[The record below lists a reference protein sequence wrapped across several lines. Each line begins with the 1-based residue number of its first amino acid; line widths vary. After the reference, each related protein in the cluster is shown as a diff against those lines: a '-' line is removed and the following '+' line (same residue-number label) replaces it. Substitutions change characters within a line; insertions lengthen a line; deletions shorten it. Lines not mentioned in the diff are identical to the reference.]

1 MSLSGIGYN
10 STTDLYAL
18 EAEKKESTA
27 SKADKVNASTEEAPK
42 QKQIKTKILP
52 QSMTRESCPQM
63 TESPSL
69 PSSRQIRR
77 SARAS

>member
-27 SKADKVNASTEEAPK
+27 SKADKVNASTEEAS
-42 QKQIKTKILP
+42 KTETNKN
-52 QSMTRESCPQM
+52 QNSAAVYDKRE
-63 TESPSL
+63 L
-69 PSSRQIRR
+69 
-77 SARAS
+77 SADDRKSIVAQL

>member
-27 SKADKVNASTEEAPK
+27 SKADKVNASTEEASKTETNKKPK
-42 QKQIKTKILP
+42 FC
-52 QSMTRESCPQM
+52 R
-63 TESPSL
+63 SL
-69 PSSRQIRR
+69 
-77 SARAS
+77 

>member
-27 SKADKVNASTEEAPK
+27 SKADKVNASTEEAS
-42 QKQIKTKILP
+42 KTETNKN
-52 QSMTRESCPQM
+52 QNSAAVYDKRELSADD
-63 TESPSL
+63 
-69 PSSRQIRR
+69 RKIRR